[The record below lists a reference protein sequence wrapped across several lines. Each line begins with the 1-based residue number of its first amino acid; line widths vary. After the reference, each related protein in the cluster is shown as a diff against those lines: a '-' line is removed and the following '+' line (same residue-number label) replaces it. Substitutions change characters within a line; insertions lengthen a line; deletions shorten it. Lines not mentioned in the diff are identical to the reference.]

1 MAKYEIRFRQSVSK
15 DLRRL
20 PKQDVALLLQRI
32 TSLADNPR
40 PSGCEKLTNKEWYRI
55 RQGIYRIVYEIQDQV
70 LVVIVVKIGHRREVY
85 KNL

>member
-40 PSGCEKLTNKEWYRI
+40 PSGGEKLTNKEWYRI